1 MPTANQ
7 EPQRPRGLIPTRGP
21 WGRKL
26 NAWRKRSPL
35 NPYWI
40 ELSCLLRTAEDLA
53 PHARGRLL
61 DVGVGERPYGALFA
75 RHVSRY
81 VGLEYPPVADNLHP
95 EIWDRLEEIRG
106 VVDVFGDGQRLP
118 FRDGSFGT
126 LLSLEVLEHVPDPD
140 RCLAE
145 FARVLEPGGRLLISV
160 PFAAPLHQ
168 LPFDF
173 YRFTP
178 RGIETLLQRNGFEVE
193 QIEPRGNFASAAGST
208 LSHYILRALGSSGR
222 HHDGSVT
229 LSRWRAPF
237 VLPLIALVQLFFAFA
252 ARFSRDDTLCLGYGV
267 VARKGAGASSS
278 SSRSSGSRVRSQS

>member
-1 MPTANQ
+1 MGEDTVGIDPCAMPTANQ
-7 EPQRPRGLIPTRGP
+7 EPHPHRGLIPARAP
-21 WGRKL
+21 WVRRI

-40 ELSCLLRTAEDLA
+40 ELACLRRTAEALA

-61 DVGVGERPYGALFA
+61 DVGVGEKPYGALFVP
-75 RHVSRY
+75 RVSRY
-81 VGLEYPPVADNLHP
+81 IGLEYPPVADNLHP
-95 EIWDRLEEIRG
+95 EIWERLEEIRG

-118 FRDGSFGT
+118 FRDGSFDT

-145 FARVLEPGGRLLISV
+145 FARVLGPGGRLLVSV

-193 QIEPRGNFASAAGST
+193 RIEPRGNFASAAGST
-208 LSHYILRALGSSGR
+208 LSHYILRALGASGR

-229 LSRWRAPF
+229 LSRWRAPL
-237 VLPLIALVQLFFAFA
+237 VLPLIALVQLFFALA

-267 VARKGAGASSS
+267 VARKG
-278 SSRSSGSRVRSQS
+278 